1 MAIADKRFLC
11 IFSHESHPMT
21 RDSDENPFG
30 SYCILISEKGKKM
43 VSWYDRKPGRALS
56 NHEVAPLN
64 QREISISRISS
75 HSLCVKKDYLT
86 DATIRISKCSD
97 VRFYFCGSIKN
108 VLVDSC
114 HSCTLIFSA
123 VSSIAKI
130 NDSHNCTIIVG
141 ARLVHISNTVDW
153 KCEFM
158 FSPRMFIKIG
168 FQNIYINGYFSV
180 YCNTDETNFDWAK

>member
-1 MAIADKRFLC
+1 MSSTLTD
-11 IFSHESHPMT
+11 
-21 RDSDENPFG
+21 G
-30 SYCILISEKGKKM
+30 ILISEKGKKM

-64 QREISISRISS
+64 QREISISRITS

-86 DATIRISKCSD
+86 DSTIRISKCSD

-114 HSCTLIFSA
+114 HSCTFLFSA

-141 ARLVHISNTVDW
+141 ARLVHLSNTVDC
-153 KCEFM
+153 KCE
-158 FSPRMFIKIG
+158 
-168 FQNIYINGYFSV
+168 YSV
-180 YCNTDETNFDWAK
+180 PSLVAIIV

>member
-1 MAIADKRFLC
+1 MRKSSTLTD
-11 IFSHESHPMT
+11 
-21 RDSDENPFG
+21 G
-30 SYCILISEKGKKM
+30 ILISEKGKKM

-64 QREISISRISS
+64 QREISISRITS

-86 DATIRISKCSD
+86 DSTIRISKCSD

-114 HSCTLIFSA
+114 HSCTFLFSA

-141 ARLVHISNTVDW
+141 ARLVHLSNTVDC
-153 KCEFM
+153 KCE
-158 FSPRMFIKIG
+158 
-168 FQNIYINGYFSV
+168 YSV
-180 YCNTDETNFDWAK
+180 PSLVAIIV